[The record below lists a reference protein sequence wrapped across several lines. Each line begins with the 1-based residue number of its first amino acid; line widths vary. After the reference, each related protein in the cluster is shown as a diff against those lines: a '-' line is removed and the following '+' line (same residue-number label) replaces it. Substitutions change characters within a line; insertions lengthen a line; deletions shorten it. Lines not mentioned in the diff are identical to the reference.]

1 MSHLFNSYTHMRE
14 LKWDSIKLAS
24 IFIVREFQDVFLK
37 ELSRLTPSRDIEI
50 LIKLSLEP
58 SL

>member
-1 MSHLFNSYTHMRE
+1 MRE